1 MDGEM
6 DKKDNQDLVF
16 GQGVDDGVR
25 SFDEIV

>member
-6 DKKDNQDLVF
+6 DKRANQDLVF
-16 GQGVDDGVR
+16 EKGVDDGVR